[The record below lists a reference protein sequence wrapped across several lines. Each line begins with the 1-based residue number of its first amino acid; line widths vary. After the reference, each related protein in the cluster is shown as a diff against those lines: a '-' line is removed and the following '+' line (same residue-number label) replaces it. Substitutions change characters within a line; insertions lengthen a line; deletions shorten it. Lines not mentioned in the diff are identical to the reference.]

1 MMGPMKRHP
10 SLVHVAGATG
20 LAVGLAVGGFSVAGA
35 ASGGSTTTTP
45 TTGAAPGA
53 PRGKVA
59 RPGLAAA
66 AKAIGI
72 SVSDLQSQLAAG
84 KTIAAVATAHGVDPQ
99 KVIDAM
105 VADAQSGL
113 RQRITDEV
121 NGTGGNFGPKRP
133 GGPGGAGGFARGA
146 NLGVVAATIGIPP
159 ADLRTALQSGQ
170 SIAAVATAHG
180 VDPQKV
186 IDALVKDQT
195 AKLDQA
201 VKDGKM
207 TQAQADKLK
216 AMLPQRVADVVN
228 GVRPTRGF
236 GPRHAAVPQAPGGQP
251 PDGTSPG
258 GAGAG
263 PAPA

>member
-1 MMGPMKRHP
+1 MKRRP
-10 SLVHVAGATG
+10 SLVQVAGATG
-20 LAVGLAVGGFSVAGA
+20 LAIGLAVGGFSVAGA

-45 TTGAAPGA
+45 TTGPAAGT
-53 PRGKVA
+53 PRVKMA

-105 VADAQSGL
+105 VADAQAGL

-121 NGTGGNFGPKRP
+121 NGTGGKFGPMRP
-133 GGPGGAGGFARGA
+133 GGFARGA
-146 NLGVVAATIGIPP
+146 NLGVVATTIGIAP
-159 ADLRTALQSGQ
+159 ADLRTALEGGQ
-170 SIAAVATAHG
+170 SIAAVAKAHG

-186 IDALVKDQT
+186 IDALVQDQT

-207 TQAQADKLK
+207 TQAQEDKLK
-216 AMLPQRVADVVN
+216 AVLPQRVADLVN
-228 GVRPTRGF
+228 GVRPPRSF
-236 GPRHAAVPQAPGGQP
+236 GPRHAAVPPAPDGQLP
-251 PDGTSPG
+251 NGTSPG
-258 GAGAG
+258 GTGAG

>member
-1 MMGPMKRHP
+1 MGPMKRRP
-10 SLVHVAGATG
+10 SLVQVAGATG
-20 LAVGLAVGGFSVAGA
+20 LAIGLAVGGYSVAGA
-35 ASGGSTTTTP
+35 ASGGSTTTAP
-45 TTGAAPGA
+45 ATGGAPGA
-53 PRGKVA
+53 PRLKMA

-72 SVSDLQSQLAAG
+72 SVADLQSELAAG

-105 VADAQSGL
+105 VADAQAGL

-121 NGTGGNFGPKRP
+121 NGTGGKFGPMRP
-133 GGPGGAGGFARGA
+133 GGPGGPGGFARGA
-146 NLGVVAATIGIPP
+146 NLGVAAATIGISP
-159 ADLRTALQSGQ
+159 ADLQTALQSGQ
-170 SIAAVATAHG
+170 SIAAVAKAHN

-207 TQAQADKLK
+207 TQAQEDKLK
-216 AMLPQRVADVVN
+216 AMLPQRVADAVN
-228 GVRPTRGF
+228 GVRPPRGF
-236 GPRHAAVPQAPGGQP
+236 GPRHAAVPQAPDGQLP
-251 PDGTSPG
+251 NGTSPG

>member
-1 MMGPMKRHP
+1 MTRRP
-10 SLVHVAGATG
+10 SLVQVAGATG
-20 LAVGLAVGGFSVAGA
+20 LAIGLAVGGYSVAGA

-45 TTGAAPGA
+45 APGA
-53 PRGKVA
+53 TPSAPRVKMA

-121 NGTGGNFGPKRP
+121 NGTAGPFGPM
-133 GGPGGAGGFARGA
+133 GPGGRGGFAHGA
-146 NLGVVAATIGIPP
+146 DLGVVATTIGITP
-159 ADLRTALQSGQ
+159 ADLQTALESGQ
-170 SIAAVATAHG
+170 TIAAVAKAHG
-180 VDPQKV
+180 VDPQTV
-186 IDALVKDQT
+186 IDALVKDRT

-201 VKDGKM
+201 VKDGKI
-207 TQAQADKLK
+207 TEAQEDKLK
-216 AMLPQRVADVVN
+216 AALPQRVADVVN
-228 GVRPTRGF
+228 GVRPPRGF
-236 GPRHAAVPQAPGGQP
+236 GPRHAAVPQAPSGQL
-251 PDGTSPG
+251 PDGTAPDG
-258 GAGAG
+258 TGAG
-263 PAPA
+263 PAAA